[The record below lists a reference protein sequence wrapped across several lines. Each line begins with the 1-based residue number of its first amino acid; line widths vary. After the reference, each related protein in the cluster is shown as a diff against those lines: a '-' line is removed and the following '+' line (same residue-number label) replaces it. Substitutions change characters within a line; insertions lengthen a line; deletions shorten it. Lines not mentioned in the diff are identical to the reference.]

1 MAAYQSTGQPL
12 PTVPRLC
19 NCCRGFAIS
28 TPTFKLVYIHYCSSP
43 PVDGTDMRAYLEDES
58 GWSPLMIAANV
69 QDSEE
74 VLNILL
80 RRDADVNQ
88 KSMRKRP
95 KPLSSNTLSLLN
107 VTANNINTHRLQWT
121 GKIILSTQGTQCS
134 NHHVP

>member
-1 MAAYQSTGQPL
+1 
-12 PTVPRLC
+12 
-19 NCCRGFAIS
+19 
-28 TPTFKLVYIHYCSSP
+28 
-43 PVDGTDMRAYLEDES
+43 MRAYLEDES